1 MTRSL
6 VGGDMTSPRASV
18 DTQRF
23 GGGYKLLAGIAVTMG
38 VVMALV
44 ILLSHRGLYQ
54 IYLLRHER
62 LRLDQE
68 NTRLAAENARLARTI
83 DRLHHDPVLIQ
94 DLIRKELNFVKK
106 DEIIFQFPP
115 DKPETASKLADP
127 NNGKAPPPARG
138 HALSARTAGNSQWVC
153 PPPQRSAKK
162 GPGPRGE

>member
-1 MTRSL
+1 MDRSL
-6 VGGDMTSPRASV
+6 VGGDMTSPRASI

-23 GGGYKLLAGIAVTMG
+23 WGGYKFLAGIALTMG

-44 ILLSHRGLYQ
+44 VLLSHRGLYQ

-68 NTRLAAENARLARTI
+68 NSRLAAENARLARTI

-94 DLIRKELNFVKK
+94 NLIRKELNFVKK

-115 DKPETASKLADP
+115 AKPETASELADP
-127 NNGKAPPPARG
+127 HNGEAPPARV
-138 HALSARTAGNSQWVC
+138 HALSARTVGNSQWVC
-153 PPPQRSAKK
+153 PPPQKSAKK